1 MLLMIAIAASTT
13 VARRMLRSILH
24 SPPVAPGGSAMR
36 HVLDEWACSSC
47 LLSSRTVDREPRHD
61 EECAA
66 GRRPHESMSDL
77 RCFTLQRDEL
87 RASAT
92 SDRHE
97 LFRIALVADD
107 LCEWL
112 AASAPRVRTRILG
125 RNGPADHDDL
135 TRGPLGGGSREPP
148 CLRFPRVPPQ

>member
-1 MLLMIAIAASTT
+1 
-13 VARRMLRSILH
+13 
-24 SPPVAPGGSAMR
+24 MR

-112 AASAPRVRTRILG
+112 AASAPRVRTRLFG
-125 RNGPADHDDL
+125 RNGPADHDDR
-135 TRGPLGGGSREPP
+135 TRGPPGGGAREPLP
-148 CLRFPRVPPQ
+148 PGSRPGRPEPTNPPARAEASPPALRALLAP